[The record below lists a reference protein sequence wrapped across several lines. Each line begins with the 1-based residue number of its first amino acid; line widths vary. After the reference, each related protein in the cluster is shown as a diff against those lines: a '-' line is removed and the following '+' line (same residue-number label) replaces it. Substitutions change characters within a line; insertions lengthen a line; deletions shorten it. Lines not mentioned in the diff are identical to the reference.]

1 MTKEKEISEKTSLFQ
16 LSWPIFVETLLAML
30 IGNVDTIM
38 LSNYSDTAVGAVS
51 NANQILNLLTL
62 MFSIIASATGV
73 VVAQYLGAKLY
84 DKLSEIY
91 SVSVG
96 FNLVISGVIS
106 LAIMI
111 FGKEMLRLIKI
122 PDSLLTEANSYLVI
136 LGGFIFLQAMFNTF
150 TQIFRSN
157 GKTKIGMIISLLV
170 NVANIFG
177 NYLFLYGP
185 LRFLNLGV
193 KGVAISSVVSR
204 MIALG
209 IAIYFFVK
217 YIPGNISMKYFKK
230 FPVHTLKK
238 LLLIGIPSAGE
249 SISYSISQIFI
260 MSFVNMLGL
269 VAVNA
274 KAYASVLTNFAFV
287 FSVSMAQGMQILV
300 GHYVGAGK
308 EDVAYKRVLK
318 TLKVAIMLSFLLAT
332 INYIVS
338 PYTLQIFTKNK
349 ETLELAVKVMALD
362 IFLEFGRATNLVV
375 IQSMRAAGDVK
386 FPTYLGMASMWGVAV
401 LLGYVFG
408 IVFHLGLLG
417 VWFAMA
423 LDEWVRAII
432 VYIRW
437 KKGGWRG
444 KAVVEKTVVE
454 G

>member
-1 MTKEKEISEKTSLFQ
+1 MTKEKAISEKTSLFQ

-111 FGKEMLRLIKI
+111 FGKGMLRLIKI

-249 SISYSISQIFI
+249 SISYSISQICI

-274 KAYASVLTNFAFV
+274 KAYASVLTNFAYV

-318 TLKVAIMLSFLLAT
+318 TLRVAIILSFLLAT
-332 INYIVS
+332 INYIIS

-386 FPTYLGMASMWGVAV
+386 FPTYLGMASMWGVSV

-408 IVFHLGLLG
+408 IVFHFGLLG

-444 KAVVEKTVVE
+444 KAVVEKTVAE

>member
-1 MTKEKEISEKTSLFQ
+1 MTKEKAISEKTSLFQ

-111 FGKEMLRLIKI
+111 FGKGMLRLIKI

-249 SISYSISQIFI
+249 SISYSISQICI

-274 KAYASVLTNFAFV
+274 KAYASVLTNFAYV

-318 TLKVAIMLSFLLAT
+318 TLRVAIILSFLLAT
-332 INYIVS
+332 INYIIS

-386 FPTYLGMASMWGVAV
+386 FPTYLGMASMWGVSV

-408 IVFHLGLLG
+408 IVFHFGLLG

-444 KAVVEKTVVE
+444 KAVVEKIVVE

>member
-1 MTKEKEISEKTSLFQ
+1 MTKEKAISEKTSLFQ

-111 FGKEMLRLIKI
+111 FGKGMLRLIKI

-249 SISYSISQIFI
+249 SISYSISQICI

-274 KAYASVLTNFAFV
+274 KAYASVLTNFAYV

-318 TLKVAIMLSFLLAT
+318 TLRVAIILSFQLAT
-332 INYIVS
+332 INYIIS
-338 PYTLQIFTKNK
+338 PKTLQIFTKNK

-386 FPTYLGMASMWGVAV
+386 FPTYLGMASMWGVSV

-408 IVFHLGLLG
+408 IVFHFGLLG

-444 KAVVEKTVVE
+444 KAVVEKIVVE

>member
-1 MTKEKEISEKTSLFQ
+1 MTKEKAISEKTSLFQ

-51 NANQILNLLTL
+51 NATQILNLLTL

-111 FGKEMLRLIKI
+111 FGKGMLRLIKI

-249 SISYSISQIFI
+249 SISYSISQICI

-274 KAYASVLTNFAFV
+274 KAYASVLTNFAYV

-318 TLKVAIMLSFLLAT
+318 TLRVAIILSFLLAT
-332 INYIVS
+332 INYIIS

-386 FPTYLGMASMWGVAV
+386 FPTYLGMASMWGVSV

-408 IVFHLGLLG
+408 IVFHFGLLG

-444 KAVVEKTVVE
+444 KAVVEKIVVE

>member
-1 MTKEKEISEKTSLFQ
+1 MTKEKAISEKTSLFQ

-96 FNLVISGVIS
+96 FNLVISGVFS

-111 FGKEMLRLIKI
+111 FGKGMLRLIKI

-249 SISYSISQIFI
+249 SISYSISQICI

-274 KAYASVLTNFAFV
+274 KAYASVLTNFAYV

-318 TLKVAIMLSFLLAT
+318 TLRVAIILSFLLAT
-332 INYIVS
+332 INYIIS

-386 FPTYLGMASMWGVAV
+386 FPTYLGMASMWGVSV

-408 IVFHLGLLG
+408 IVFHFGLLG

-444 KAVVEKTVVE
+444 KAVVEKIVVE